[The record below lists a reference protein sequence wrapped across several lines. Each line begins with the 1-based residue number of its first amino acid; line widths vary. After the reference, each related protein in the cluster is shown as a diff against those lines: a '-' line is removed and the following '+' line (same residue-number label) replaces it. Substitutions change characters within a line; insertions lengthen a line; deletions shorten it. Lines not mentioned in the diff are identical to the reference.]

1 MCVFFL
7 FLIIRALITFSLDL
21 SVSLSPSISL
31 RSCVVSP
38 SLLRVFIP
46 THTQTH
52 TLSLYI
58 LFSAISL
65 SKALAQI
72 RTSRRWLSSKGIKVH
87 TARTTPTQFSFS
99 LSLYLKEKELY
110 FGVLFFFVFL
120 PAIGNYVWGEK
131 EGFWIRFWVLVLC
144 GGSACDV
151 GVLSNA
157 RVNLFLLKPRGVVWI

>member
-110 FGVLFFFVFL
+110 FGVLFFFCIFARNWELRVGGKGGIL
-120 PAIGNYVWGEK
+120 DPVL
-131 EGFWIRFWVLVLC
+131 GFGFV
-144 GGSACDV
+144 
-151 GVLSNA
+151 
-157 RVNLFLLKPRGVVWI
+157 RGKCV